1 MSPCRFF
8 RGEACGSDVGSLR
21 GCILTLNRKC
31 SLKADKS
38 KNMNAANVYAVMN
51 VLSAAWTFIVVA
63 ATELSTIQ
71 ATWDHTVKV
80 IIRSHSVDLEIHG

>member
-1 MSPCRFF
+1 M
-8 RGEACGSDVGSLR
+8 D
-21 GCILTLNRKC
+21 
-31 SLKADKS
+31 
-38 KNMNAANVYAVMN
+38 AANVYAVMN